1 MGTSRR
7 LGWSLI
13 ALAGFLSL
21 GIVSLEIVSLANFGN
36 SNSSE
41 TLPVLEF
48 QPAGED

>member
-1 MGTSRR
+1 MRTFRR

-21 GIVSLEIVSLANFGN
+21 GIVSLEIISLVNIGN
-36 SNSSE
+36 SDSQDV
-41 TLPVLEF
+41 LPVLEF